1 MKCALAKSLL
11 SPYLDGALTGKQM
24 LALSAHLH
32 ACEDCATSYAGLQ
45 GAQRLLA
52 GMERRKAPA
61 DLELKLRL
69 AISRESARAQNLRL
83 HGWGIQLRHALQ
95 VFMVPATAGLVA
107 TVVLFGVLTAFLA
120 PPLEAGN
127 RDVPL
132 VIQTAPQLERSDF
145 GTSGNSIKEDS
156 LVIEAYV
163 DSNGRVS
170 DYRILSNPG
179 QEQDLPVQ
187 VKNMLIFTT
196 FRPATLMGHPTAG
209 RAVMSFSKI
218 NVKG

>member
-1 MKCALAKSLL
+1 
-11 SPYLDGALTGKQM
+11 
-24 LALSAHLH
+24 
-32 ACEDCATSYAGLQ
+32 
-45 GAQRLLA
+45 
-52 GMERRKAPA
+52 
-61 DLELKLRL
+61 
-69 AISRESARAQNLRL
+69 
-83 HGWGIQLRHALQ
+83 
-95 VFMVPATAGLVA
+95 
-107 TVVLFGVLTAFLA
+107 VVLFGVLTAFLA